1 MEIYIAPRPP
11 DLVEPSAPERSQG
24 SRAPFPEGNHPMPGP
39 LALTDQQ
46 FLAEACEPLLPADR
60 SAFLVAP
67 RREDHCSGPVGRNG
81 KMALTTA

>member
-1 MEIYIAPRPP
+1 
-11 DLVEPSAPERSQG
+11 
-24 SRAPFPEGNHPMPGP
+24 MPGP

>member
-1 MEIYIAPRPP
+1 MT
-11 DLVEPSAPERSQG
+11 
-24 SRAPFPEGNHPMPGP
+24 GP

-46 FLAEACEPLLPADR
+46 YSAVCQACEPLLPPDR

-67 RREDHCSGPVGRNG
+67 RREDHCSGPVRRNG